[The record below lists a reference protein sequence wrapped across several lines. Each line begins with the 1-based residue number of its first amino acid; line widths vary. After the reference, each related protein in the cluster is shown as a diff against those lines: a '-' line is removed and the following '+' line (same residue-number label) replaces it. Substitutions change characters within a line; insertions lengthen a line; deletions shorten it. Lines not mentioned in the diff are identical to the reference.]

1 MDHVRRAGTDAPIV
15 VHCSAGVG
23 RTGCFMA
30 SAGCC
35 TPHAGCD
42 PAPRA
47 PFTGCGVAVGQGF
60 RGQGAWAWGAV
71 CGAVCCHAGRSVF
84 VLICKRGLP
93 RVLVLVLVLACS
105 PGAAGCCWVLQAIWA
120 GLRQIEAMAVRGL
133 QMKVDPARLL
143 AQIRKDRGHSVQT
156 AEQFGFIIRTLAHLM
171 YVLPL
176 PLPPLAVAVGGRR
189 VGRCCRLLPR
199 RRRPT

>member
-1 MDHVRRAGTDAPIV
+1 M
-15 VHCSAGVG
+15 
-23 RTGCFMA
+23 
-30 SAGCC
+30 
-35 TPHAGCD
+35 
-42 PAPRA
+42 
-47 PFTGCGVAVGQGF
+47 
-60 RGQGAWAWGAV
+60 
-71 CGAVCCHAGRSVF
+71 
-84 VLICKRGLP
+84 ICKRGLP
-93 RVLVLVLVLACS
+93 RVLL
-105 PGAAGCCWVLQAIWA
+105 GAAGCFCWVLQAIWA

-176 PLPPLAVAVGGRR
+176 PPPPLAVAAGGRR

-199 RRRPT
+199 RRRLT